1 MSLQISERDKK
12 LILVLLIVLILGGSF
27 WIFDKITTSN
37 TEKEEQYR
45 ILSDKYSDLSI
56 KNGKRKIFVDDTE
69 KNNEEYKQ
77 VLNSYNTSLSE
88 EQTLVFLGMVEQNT
102 GVWLKQM
109 GFTTV
114 TPVYTFGQVTSTNPS
129 TQGQKVYSS
138 DYVGISTQLSLSYEC
153 TYADFKK
160 VLEYL
165 RENGRKATI
174 NNISFSYSQSTDII
188 SGTMQMTLYAVTG
201 SDREVTDV
209 NIKDIPVGTDN
220 IFSSDSFVISGA
232 ENSYRDRIVNDHDL
246 YIILNQPGSDMDN
259 MSVGQA
265 GDPSN
270 TTAVSSNSNGVEDIT
285 IRVTGQAGDYRVSYK
300 IGTSVYPAEDY
311 DNGAPLVCGDSL
323 DLLIISKPRA
333 SADDNTLANITIINE
348 SDMVLNAAIINDDVT
363 SPRVSI
369 VETVGNVI
377 FYTE

>member
-1 MSLQISERDKK
+1 MEQ
-12 LILVLLIVLILGGSF
+12 
-27 WIFDKITTSN
+27 
-37 TEKEEQYR
+37 QYR
-45 ILSDKYSDLSI
+45 TLSDKYSDLNV
-56 KNGKRKIFVDDTE
+56 KNAKRKMFVEDTE
-69 KNNEEYKQ
+69 KNKEEYKQ
-77 VLNSYNTSLSE
+77 ILDSYNTNLSE

-109 GFTTV
+109 GFSAV

-138 DYVGISTQLSLSYEC
+138 DYEGISTQLGLSYEC
-153 TYADFKK
+153 TYADFKT
-160 VLEYL
+160 VLQYL
-165 RENGRKATI
+165 ENNGKKATVS
-174 NNISFSYSQSTDII
+174 NITFSYSQSTDII
-188 SGTMQMTLYAVTG
+188 SGTMQMTLYAVKG

-209 NIKDIPVGTDN
+209 NIKDVPVGTDN
-220 IFSSDSFVISGA
+220 IFASDSFIISGVG
-232 ENSYRDRIVNDHDL
+232 NSYRDRIINDHDL

-270 TTAVSSNSNGVEDIT
+270 ATAVSSNSDGVEDIT

-333 SADDNTLANITIINE
+333 VSGDNTMANVYIINE
-348 SDMVLNAAIINDDVT
+348 SDMVLNAAIINDDAT
-363 SPRVSI
+363 SPRVNI
-369 VETVGNVI
+369 AQAVGNVV